1 MSKYENVCAEIAK
14 IESKISRLTA
24 ELKEQKAKKTEMEN
38 VEIVNAVREIV
49 INDNELMTF
58 LAELKSGK
66 ISVKK
71 EEKADE

>member
-14 IESKISRLTA
+14 IESKISRLTV
-24 ELKEQKAKKTEMEN
+24 ELKEQKAKKTEIEN
-38 VEIVNAVREIV
+38 LEIVSAVREIV
-49 INDNELMTF
+49 VNGADLMTF
-58 LAELKSGK
+58 LAELKDGK